1 MKNILFII
9 LTIVLITACNQK
21 SINHK
26 PANKKIKVFLFA
38 GQSNMEGRA
47 DGDKLSKADLDALKK
62 AGEKIDFYYNHK
74 PVTPLQ
80 VTTPT
85 NYVQKK
91 FGLTHCFGPEIFFG
105 INLTKK
111 YPDDKFVFIKRS
123 QGGTSLYGCW
133 NPYWDIEKAKLMGE
147 ENKPKLFS
155 DFIQYTKDVL
165 SQFDTSE
172 YEICGMLWVQGE
184 SDSGT
189 KKHGKLP
196 SETYEENLKNL
207 IFEVRKQL
215 NKPELP
221 FVMFQVGGGKV
232 VEGMKNI
239 AKEDNKV
246 SLIPQSNDKN
256 SHDYYPKNPPP
267 IGHYITESMKR
278 IGIKFFETW
287 ENNYKCE

>member
-1 MKNILFII
+1 MVF
-9 LTIVLITACNQK
+9 ITACN
-21 SINHK
+21 HK
-26 PANKKIKVFLFA
+26 IITHKTVNKKIKVFLFA
-38 GQSNMEGRA
+38 GQSNMDGRA
-47 DGDKLSKADLDALKK
+47 DGDKLSKTDLEALKK
-62 AGEKIDFYYNHK
+62 AGKRIYFYYNHK
-74 PVTPLQ
+74 PATPLQ
-80 VTTPT
+80 LTTP
-85 NYVQKK
+85 NKYVQKK
-91 FGLTHCFGPEIFFG
+91 FGLTHCFGPELFFG
-105 INLTKK
+105 INLTRK
-111 YPDDKFVFIKRS
+111 YPDDKFIFIKRS

-133 NPYWDIEKAKLMGE
+133 NPYWDIHKAKLTGE

-184 SDSGT
+184 SDSNT
-189 KKHGKLP
+189 KKYGDIP

-221 FVMFQVGGGKV
+221 FIMFQVGRGKV

-239 AKEDNKV
+239 AKGDDKV
-246 SLIPQSNDKN
+246 SLIPQSHDKN
-256 SHDYYPKNPPP
+256 SPDYYPKNPPP

-278 IGIKFFETW
+278 IGIEFFKTW
-287 ENNYKCE
+287 EDNYGCE